1 MSLVG
6 GLRRLYRGESTID
19 FIGKRKLWFA
29 ISGLILLISL
39 GSLIFRGF
47 NYGIEFA
54 GGVSI
59 QAPVEAGG
67 PAADLSDTELI
78 AEVRERLRPFDAQA
92 AQVQVASTEGQRNVI
107 VQTKEINDPEQ
118 QQQVRSAVSDA
129 VGAST
134 ADTTFESVGR
144 KWGEEITAKAV
155 RALII
160 FLIVI
165 LVFLTWRFEWKMG
178 LAALVALVHDLMITA
193 GLYSL
198 AGFEVSPSTVIAILT
213 ILGYSL
219 YDTVVVFDK
228 VDEDTSRLA
237 GTGKATYQD
246 AANVSMNRVFARSLN
261 TSLTT
266 LIPVAALLF
275 VGAGLA
281 GAETLKDLAL
291 ALFIG
296 ILGGTYS
303 SIFIATPILS
313 IMKEREPRYRNV
325 REKVLQKA
333 RAQSKAEAALVGAT
347 SAGGAEA
354 GDLATGP
361 AARPVSSGA
370 PAARPRAGA
379 KKAKR
384 RKKR

>member
-1 MSLVG
+1 MSLRG
-6 GLRRLYRGESTID
+6 GFSRLYRGESRID
-19 FIGKRKLWFA
+19 FIGRRKLWFA
-29 ISGLILLISL
+29 ISGAILLISL
-39 GSLIFRGF
+39 GSLIFNGF

-59 QAPVEAGG
+59 QAPVSPDG
-67 PAADLSDTELI
+67 PAAELSDAQLI
-78 AEVRERLRPFDAQA
+78 QRVRDDLRTFGAEGAQI
-92 AQVQVASTEGQRNVI
+92 QVASGDALRTVI
-107 VQTKEINDPEQ
+107 VQTEEISDPTQ
-118 QQQVRSAVSDA
+118 QQEVRAAVSES
-129 VGAST
+129 VGAT
-134 ADTTFESVGR
+134 TQETTFESIGR
-144 KWGEEITAKAV
+144 KWGGEITQKAL
-155 RALII
+155 RALGI
-160 FLIVI
+160 FLGVI
-165 LVFLTWRFEWKMG
+165 LVFLSWRFEWKMG
-178 LAALVALVHDLMITA
+178 LAALVALIHDLLITA

-198 AGFEVSPSTVIAILT
+198 AGFEVTPSTVIAILT

-228 VDEDTSRLA
+228 VDEDTTRLA
-237 GTGKATYQD
+237 VSGRSTYQD
-246 AANVSMNRVFARSLN
+246 AANLSMNRVFARSLN

-303 SIFIATPILS
+303 SIFIATPVLS
-313 IMKEREPRYRNV
+313 IMKEREPKYRNV
-325 REKVLQKA
+325 REKVLRQA
-333 RAQSKAEAALVGAT
+333 RARAE
-347 SAGGAEA
+347 
-354 GDLATGP
+354 GP
-361 AARPVSSGA
+361 AVAGAQVPERASVPTTGRPAGTAAS
-370 PAARPRAGA
+370 AARPRAGS

>member
-1 MSLVG
+1 MSLFSGFV
-6 GLRRLYRGESTID
+6 RLYRGDSTID
-19 FIGKRKLWFA
+19 FIGRRKLWFA
-29 ISGLILLISL
+29 LSGIVLLISI
-39 GSLIFRGF
+39 GSLVFKGF
-47 NYGIEFA
+47 NFGIEFA

-59 QAPVEAGG
+59 QAPV
-67 PAADLSDTELI
+67 AADGDAAELSDGELI
-78 AEVRERLRPFDAQA
+78 QRVRSDLEEFGAAA
-92 AQVQVASTEGQRNVI
+92 AQIQVASADGDRSVI
-107 VQTKEINDPEQ
+107 VQTREIADPERQ
-118 QQQVRSAVSDA
+118 QEVRSAVSKS
-129 VGAST
+129 VGATT
-134 ADTTFESVGR
+134 AETTFESIGR
-144 KWGEEITAKAV
+144 KWGGEITNKAV
-155 RALII
+155 RALVI

-165 LVFLTWRFEWKMG
+165 VIFLSWRFEPKMG
-178 LAALVALVHDLMITA
+178 FAALVALVHDLSITA

-198 AGFEVSPSTVIAILT
+198 TGLEVTPSTVIAILT

-228 VDEDTSRLA
+228 VEEDTQRLA
-237 GTGKATYQD
+237 GGGKTTYQD

-303 SIFIATPILS
+303 SIFIATPVLS
-313 IMKEREPRYRNV
+313 IMKEREPKYRSV
-325 REKVLQKA
+325 REKVLRQA
-333 RAQSKAEAALVGAT
+333 RARAEGEPAL
-347 SAGGAEA
+347 AGGGLPER
-354 GDLATGP
+354 TSP
-361 AARPVSSGA
+361 AAVAR
-370 PAARPRAGA
+370 PAASGGPPARARTGS